1 MTVEF
6 EIEKTFS
13 LTDRGAFVTAR
24 LLSASSAFTISE
36 QPALGSVPIER
47 WFDIPRSTRSD
58 GSPRLDLFVFKFA
71 RPEDRDR
78 LQPGQT
84 VILE

>member
-6 EIEKTFS
+6 EIENTFT
-13 LTDRGAFVTAR
+13 LTGRGEFVTAR
-24 LLSASSAFTISE
+24 LLSASSAFTMSDS
-36 QPALGSVPIER
+36 PALGSVPIER
-47 WFDIPRSTRSD
+47 WFDMPRSTRSD

-71 RPEDRDR
+71 RSEDRDR

-84 VILE
+84 VLLE

>member
-6 EIEKTFS
+6 EIEKTF
-13 LTDRGAFVTAR
+13 TVTGRGEFVMAR
-24 LLSASSAFTISE
+24 LISVSSVFTMSDL
-36 QPALGSVPIER
+36 PALGSVPIEQ
-47 WFDIPRSTRSD
+47 WFDMPRSIRSD
-58 GSPRLDLFVFKFA
+58 GSPRLDLYVFKLA
-71 RPEDRDR
+71 RAEDRDR